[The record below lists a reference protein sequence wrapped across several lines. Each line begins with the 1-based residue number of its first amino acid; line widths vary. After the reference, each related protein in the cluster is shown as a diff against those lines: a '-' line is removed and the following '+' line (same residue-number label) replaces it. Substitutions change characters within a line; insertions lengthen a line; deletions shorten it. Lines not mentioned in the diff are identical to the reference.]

1 MNFDEV
7 FAPVEPQKP
16 AEVPYADLKKK
27 FYISLALIFLGGVVS
42 IFIKPVGMLIA
53 LIGFGYKVVAVLQS
67 KNIANSSSLLLNF
80 IVGIVALFIG
90 LVLLALAMEMQVS
103 SVVGGINISVLIL
116 YALSVLIFIVF
127 VLFSYRYYQEFADIT
142 GIKLFI
148 YAFVLFALGA
158 LLVDISSMGALLMLV
173 GVGVE
178 IYAIYSIENIVK
190 SAYIYK
196 LLSKEAKIFKPQV
209 DESLEELHRLNSNSR
224 EF

>member
-7 FAPVEPQKP
+7 FAPIEPQKP

-53 LIGFGYKVVAVLQS
+53 LIGFGYKIVAVLQT
-67 KNIANSSSLLLNF
+67 KNIANSGSLLVNF

-90 LVLLALAMEMQVS
+90 LVLFALALAMQVS

-116 YALSVLIFIVF
+116 YVLSVLIFVAF
-127 VLFSYRYYQEFADIT
+127 VVFSYRYYQEFADIT
-142 GIKLFI
+142 GINLFI
-148 YAFVLFALGA
+148 YGFVSFALGA
-158 LLVDISSMGALLMLV
+158 LLVDISSIGALVMLV
-173 GVGVE
+173 GVAIE
-178 IYAIYSIENIVK
+178 IYSIYSITNIAK

-196 LLSKEAKIFKPQV
+196 ILGKEPKNFKAEI
-209 DESLEELHRLNSNSR
+209 DESLEELRKLNSNSR
-224 EF
+224 DF

>member
-16 AEVPYADLKKK
+16 EEVPYADLKKK

-116 YALSVLIFIVF
+116 YALSVLIFIAF

-142 GIKLFI
+142 GIKLFV
-148 YAFVLFALGA
+148 YAFVLFALGG

-173 GVGVE
+173 GVGIE
-178 IYAIYSIENIVK
+178 IYAIYSIENIAQ

-209 DESLEELHRLNSNSR
+209 DESLEDLHRLNSNSR

>member
-7 FAPVEPQKP
+7 FAPIEPQKP
-16 AEVPYADLKKK
+16 AEVPYSDLKKT

-116 YALSVLIFIVF
+116 YALSVLIFIAF

-142 GIKLFI
+142 GIKLFV
-148 YAFVLFALGA
+148 YAFVSFALGG
-158 LLVDISSMGALLMLV
+158 LLVDISSMGALLMLI

-178 IYAIYSIENIVK
+178 IYAIYSIENIAQ

>member
-7 FAPVEPQKP
+7 FAPVEPQKL

-67 KNIANSSSLLLNF
+67 KNTANSSSLLLNF

-90 LVLLALAMEMQVS
+90 LVLLALAMEMQVN

-148 YAFVLFALGA
+148 YAFVLFALGG

-196 LLSKEAKIFKPQV
+196 LLSKETKIFKPQV
-209 DESLEELHRLNSNSR
+209 DESLEELRKLNSNSR